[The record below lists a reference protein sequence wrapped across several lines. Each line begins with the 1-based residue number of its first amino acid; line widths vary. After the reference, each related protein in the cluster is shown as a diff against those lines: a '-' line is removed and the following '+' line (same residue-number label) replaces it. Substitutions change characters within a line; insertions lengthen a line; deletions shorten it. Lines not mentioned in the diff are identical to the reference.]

1 MTNDHKT
8 RQNEDEYFARENA
21 ELIRKHRAQLDEQR
35 KAAERK
41 AHFNKCPRCGAD
53 LQEKEFHHVKIDIC
67 AECGGTWLDKGEL
80 QMLTHVERNGF
91 SRFIGD
97 MLGLGQK

>member
-1 MTNDHKT
+1 MSKHIKN
-8 RQNEDEYFARENA
+8 NPEDEYFARENA
-21 ELIRKHRAQLDEQR
+21 DLIKKQRAHLDEQR

-41 AHFNKCPRCGAD
+41 AHFNKCPRCGND

-67 AECGGTWLDKGEL
+67 NECGGTWLDKGEL

-97 MLGLGQK
+97 MLGLDKR